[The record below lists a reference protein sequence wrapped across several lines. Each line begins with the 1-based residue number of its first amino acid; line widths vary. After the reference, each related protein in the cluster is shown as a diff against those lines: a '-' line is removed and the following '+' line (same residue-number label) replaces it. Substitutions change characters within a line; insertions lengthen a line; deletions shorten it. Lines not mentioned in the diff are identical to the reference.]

1 MTENLKKKNVFEKIK
16 ENIDDKDEQLAFISV
31 VVRLI
36 VVAWSGFIVS
46 LNYVSIPGY
55 SNEPKDITFP
65 ASILTGVLSSF
76 GVDAARKKGDKSKDV
91 ASKSDA
97 ITTQILRIEQA
108 PIKIITENT
117 NKWHVLQTKKKLG
130 VIALVSILGI
140 SNLSLMNTLVSQ
152 KFKSPFPNL
161 NLPVGP
167 YTSYRVVTSE
177 KGYSIS
183 YKANDPKILARTKL
197 VDEE

>member
-1 MTENLKKKNVFEKIK
+1 MTENSKESSKSQQKKNVFTKIK

-31 VVRLI
+31 VVRLV

-76 GVDAARKKGDKSKDV
+76 GVDAARKKGEKASNS

-97 ITTQILRIEQA
+97 VTTQILRIEQA
-108 PIKIITENT
+108 PIKIITESN
-117 NKWHVLQTKKKLG
+117 NK
-130 VIALVSILGI
+130 
-140 SNLSLMNTLVSQ
+140 
-152 KFKSPFPNL
+152 
-161 NLPVGP
+161 
-167 YTSYRVVTSE
+167 
-177 KGYSIS
+177 
-183 YKANDPKILARTKL
+183 
-197 VDEE
+197 